1 MPDPFESVK
10 AAIASAVASALIIV
24 GCRVV
29 MGKRA
34 KLLSDVCCI
43 MALGAGIWAGYYALG
58 FSWTWSPANALN
70 RFLTIV
76 LPASLI
82 VELLAAAAAAS
93 NNALHATHDERKTAF
108 EARYCH
114 YAGLLSRSA
123 SRILMIA
130 RFLLFAFAGRILL
143 HESVY
148 LNEASDDGWSKEKQS
163 AILLVAMIVLLST
176 WFALTRLSR
185 RAPPINIVFSLS
197 LAISSAG
204 CCTMMAGYIQGGTA
218 ALPLATALLGAALAA
233 PLLIYSGQAGGT
245 QSRSNLVL
253 SGTIGVGLVGLFG
266 LLWIGRFFGQ
276 LTNAN
281 ATVMFFAPML
291 CWIGE
296 LPVFSTKTAKQKK
309 VICLIGVA
317 IPLAVVLWIAKSEFD
332 RKMAP
337 LLADAFMAD
346 VSALNFGE

>member
-1 MPDPFESVK
+1 MPDPFELVK
-10 AAIASAVASALIIV
+10 AAIASTVASVLIII

-34 KLLSDVCCI
+34 KLLSDVCCV
-43 MALGAGIWAGYYALG
+43 MALGGGLWAGYYALE
-58 FSWTWSPANALN
+58 FAWTWLPANALN
-70 RFLTIV
+70 RFLTII
-76 LPASLI
+76 LPVSLI
-82 VELLAAAAAAS
+82 VELLAAIAAAI
-93 NNALHATHDERKTAF
+93 NNSLRKSHDERKTTF
-108 EARYCH
+108 GARYCH
-114 YAGLLSRSA
+114 YAGLLSQSA

-148 LNEASDDGWSKEKQS
+148 LNEASDDGWSTEKQS
-163 AILLVAMIVLLST
+163 AILLVAVIVLLSA
-176 WFALTRLSR
+176 WFALTQLSR

-197 LAISSAG
+197 LAICSAG
-204 CCTMMAGYIQGGTA
+204 CSTMMAGYIKGGTA
-218 ALPLATALLGAALAA
+218 ALPLAAALLGAALAS
-233 PLLIYSGQAGGT
+233 PLLMNSGQAGGT
-245 QSRSNLVL
+245 QSGSSLVL
-253 SGTIGVGLVGLFG
+253 SGTIGVGLIGLFG

-276 LTNAN
+276 LTNAD

-296 LPVFSTKTAKQKK
+296 LPVFSAKTAKQKK
-309 VICLIGVA
+309 IICLFAVA

-337 LLADAFMAD
+337 LLADVFVPD
-346 VSALNFGE
+346 VSALSFDE